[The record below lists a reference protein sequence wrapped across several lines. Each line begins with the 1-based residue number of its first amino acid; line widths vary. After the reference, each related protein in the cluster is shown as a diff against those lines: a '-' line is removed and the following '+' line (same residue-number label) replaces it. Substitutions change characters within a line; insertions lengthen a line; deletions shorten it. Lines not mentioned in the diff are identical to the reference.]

1 MEQKR
6 LDTTISQGRTIELI
20 PFTRY
25 GAVPLPSLH
34 IPHARAAHAAHL
46 AGAILIKASAVVVI
60 AMALRY
66 QFSLLNFTTVV
77 ALLER
82 AGWRSA
88 LVLLPAL
95 LATVADTAGW
105 ASCVVRYSIRGL
117 VPRLLHARLG
127 CDALC
132 NSLPAGVA
140 WGETLRPVWLQQL
153 CTIDAAESV
162 ASCVLAKVNM
172 AAAQALYICATLGCL
187 YAARAMGK
195 GFLLTPVG
203 VGPTVMAGLFLLV
216 ILAGLSL
223 MYTGSCL
230 TRGLA
235 LAKKIPW
242 SRMQHHLAGLTT
254 AVLQIDGYLR
264 DFRVHHLK
272 RLGQSLAS
280 FFVGWILMG
289 CESLAILTFLNVP
302 TSPGMALSLEALA
315 SLLRIV
321 FFFIPSA
328 LGASEI
334 GYATLIAAFGI
345 PDPVAV
351 SAAFVVLK
359 RSREVV
365 WILLGYAALFRHRW
379 NMRQTLPTSST
390 TPCARL
396 RRYLPRHSERS
407 SEQSTRRSLQ
417 TCPNRSYHSIG
428 PCSIPPPTDPI
439 PGPSLPVRGHHRPQ
453 GLSSPSA

>member
-187 YAARAMGK
+187 YAARAR
-195 GFLLTPVG
+195 P
-203 VGPTVMAGLFLLV
+203 
-216 ILAGLSL
+216 
-223 MYTGSCL
+223 
-230 TRGLA
+230 
-235 LAKKIPW
+235 
-242 SRMQHHLAGLTT
+242 
-254 AVLQIDGYLR
+254 
-264 DFRVHHLK
+264 
-272 RLGQSLAS
+272 
-280 FFVGWILMG
+280 
-289 CESLAILTFLNVP
+289 
-302 TSPGMALSLEALA
+302 
-315 SLLRIV
+315 
-321 FFFIPSA
+321 
-328 LGASEI
+328 
-334 GYATLIAAFGI
+334 
-345 PDPVAV
+345 
-351 SAAFVVLK
+351 
-359 RSREVV
+359 
-365 WILLGYAALFRHRW
+365 
-379 NMRQTLPTSST
+379 
-390 TPCARL
+390 
-396 RRYLPRHSERS
+396 PR
-407 SEQSTRRSLQ
+407 
-417 TCPNRSYHSIG
+417 
-428 PCSIPPPTDPI
+428 
-439 PGPSLPVRGHHRPQ
+439 
-453 GLSSPSA
+453 